1 MSYPRSNSARAHGGY
16 ALQAGQP
23 RAYSGGAAAAGAPA
37 NGAPHSLASPRM
49 DAATQRRRAEQD
61 RLIHDCYSKYIID
74 ANGRKVP
81 ETAYQLHI
89 NIKEFSQFPSA
100 PPPANAA
107 AQQLDAVKD
116 RVLVICTK
124 SSGRVLLQKGK
135 YNDIKDT
142 YQIGRTWD
150 LDELRRIAR
159 VASSGLVL
167 TLNKDYYWQADD
179 GLERLWKFVRILA
192 VLYGNFVGRYPE
204 ITGWS
209 LSELKLP
216 PTPPRMAGA
225 AAGGGGGGADRGAA
239 AQPAR
244 GIVLNEPIANPELLK
259 SRSLKR
265 RNLPNP
271 VLPAQP
277 PPAPEDLAQTHY
289 GDMDFTANGKLPMKP
304 MRPMKVDR
312 ASSNTK
318 VDQVESPSASKR
330 GSHPYQTISGASPNV
345 TVDTSADSLGFVFA
359 ARNSHSPERLQQYA
373 REVGLTSPLRHY
385 KPKPEGGRTPGE
397 PDLNER
403 SSPLR
408 EQSTIPHAAIGS
420 PDFGIEEIE
429 DEVGSDEDQEQP
441 LFAATNG
448 QKLSPS
454 PEVIGES
461 TQVNEEDTV
470 LSSIQEIEN
479 FMESQLDVKRIK
491 SAETESMLALEY
503 NESNLGLNRGDSE
516 ADADEQTVLER
527 DPEIEELLEEANWD
541 IFDDADTLAKK
552 LTKELNRVKFN
563 NVQEV
568 IALDFSGNTDSTDLT
583 TSLAEIHNLQFIFK
597 KMEADLKRLS
607 PEVHAI
613 EYQSQGLQVTSVNKK
628 LLYNDLKEILSN
640 VNIDENDLREIETF
654 STFDR
659 LNQIPAVEDKL
670 AVLFDALGS
679 MRSNSEENDLS
690 LMKALRQYQAT
701 YEQVTQSF
709 IDKFVRFFQGQVD
722 HSVSTFGHDLAM
734 VSSHSLLR
742 ELNNL
747 LIYSGISL
755 FVKDTSEAD
764 FEQLKGGFNL
774 AMSGLMSLVLDYR
787 VAHLKL
793 AAHSAASDF
802 AAIGGIKNSRSS
814 RSLRLSSKT
823 KFKLRGSDHP
833 SPDLSRGSTATDDKP
848 ASDVQDPRAIVELIS
863 YTTELISIMQHF
875 VGEMFHYHSDTV
887 GFSAFLKRHPFAE
900 RRTQIDTPS
909 FDLTKSYANDV
920 IANLTA
926 IFGSY
931 INNFI
936 KKVAPQDAQIP
947 LILTCLERAMAE
959 NRATNQEFLMFNF
972 LRRSLDKFKL
982 LWSKAIKNV
991 VELLGHSIVVA
1002 KCGVLPGIRNLNELV
1017 VVAELSLD
1025 DKPCEPVR
1033 ALMDQ
1038 SYLELTEACIHL
1050 FKREDPL
1057 LKNSEFDE
1065 RERLHRNESILQN
1078 VFYLTE
1084 QLAVF
1089 GKSLEGL
1096 VQLRQRLEAV
1106 FREIEGVYLKRLL
1119 HKHVG
1124 KLMEFVDNYEAL
1136 SQMGGQ
1142 KKYNK
1147 KVVKSLLSNYTHK
1160 DIALRASEMHRKLE
1174 KHFIT
1179 GGDMFEKDL
1188 LDRLWRDAEAQVADY
1203 FGRLDRIVRANFDR
1217 DIEWTVL
1224 KLEVHTIFSQ
1234 AH

>member
-23 RAYSGGAAAAGAPA
+23 RAYSGGAVASAPT
-37 NGAPHSLASPRM
+37 NGAPHNQASPRM

-81 ETAYQLHI
+81 ETSYQLHI

-167 TLNKDYYWQADD
+167 TLNKDYYWKADE

-216 PTPPRMAGA
+216 PTPPRMAGV
-225 AAGGGGGGADRGAA
+225 AAGGGGGGPDRGAP

-265 RNLPNP
+265 KNLPKP

-277 PPAPEDLAQTHY
+277 PPPPEDLAQTHY

-318 VDQVESPSASKR
+318 VDQVEPPNESKR

-345 TVDTSADSLGFVFA
+345 TADTSADSQGFVFST
-359 ARNSHSPERLQQYA
+359 RNSHSPERLQQYA
-373 REVGLTSPLRHY
+373 REVGLTSPLRNY
-385 KPKPEGGRTPGE
+385 KPKPEGDTPGE
-397 PDLNER
+397 PNLNEPT
-403 SSPLR
+403 SPPR
-408 EQSTIPHAAIGS
+408 QQFTIPHAALGS

-429 DEVGSDEDQEQP
+429 DEVGSDEEQEQP

-479 FMESQLDVKRIK
+479 FMESQLDVKRTK
-491 SAETESMLALEY
+491 SAETESVFALDY
-503 NESNLGLNRGDSE
+503 NESSLGLNVARGGSE
-516 ADADEQTVLER
+516 ADVDEDTVLER

-541 IFDDADTLAKK
+541 IFDDAATLTKK

-568 IALDFSGNTDSTDLT
+568 IALDFSGSADSTDLT

-597 KMEADLKRLS
+597 KMETDLKRLS

-654 STFDR
+654 SAFDR
-659 LNQIPAVEDKL
+659 LTQIPAVEDKL
-670 AVLFDALGS
+670 LVLFDALAS

-690 LMKALRQYQAT
+690 LMRALRQYRAT

-722 HSVSTFGHDLAM
+722 HLVSTFGHDLAM

-747 LIYSGISL
+747 LIYSGMSL

-764 FEQLKGGFNL
+764 FEQLKSAFNL
-774 AMSGLMSLVLDYR
+774 AMGALMSLVLDHR
-787 VAHLKL
+787 VVRLKL
-793 AAHSAASDF
+793 AGLSAALDYT
-802 AAIGGIKNSRSS
+802 IKNSRSS
-814 RSLRLSSKT
+814 RSLRLSAKT

-833 SPDLSRGSTATDDKP
+833 SPDLSRTSTAVEDKP
-848 ASDVQDPRAIVELIS
+848 SSDVQDPRAIVELIS
-863 YTTELISIMQHF
+863 YTTELILIVQHF
-875 VGEMFHYHSDTV
+875 VGEMFHYHSEMV

-900 RRTQIDTPS
+900 RRTQIDNPS

-926 IFGSY
+926 IFGGY

-936 KKVAPQDAQIP
+936 KKVAPQEAHIP
-947 LILTCLERAMAE
+947 LILTCLERAMEE
-959 NRATNQEFLMFNF
+959 NRATNQEFLLFNF
-972 LRRSLDKFKL
+972 LRRSLDKLKL
-982 LWSKAIKNV
+982 LWTKAIKTV
-991 VELLGHSIVVA
+991 VKLLDHSIVVA
-1002 KCGVLPGIRNLNELV
+1002 KCGVLPGIRNLNQLV
-1017 VVAELSLD
+1017 VVAELSL

-1089 GKSLEGL
+1089 SKSLEGL
-1096 VQLRQRLEAV
+1096 LQLRQRLEAV
-1106 FREIEGVYLKRLL
+1106 FREIEGVYMKRLL

-1160 DIALRASEMHRKLE
+1160 DIALRASEIHRKLE

-1224 KLEVHTIFSQ
+1224 TLEVHTIFSQ